1 MAKSDPV
8 ADALAKLKSL
18 DPSSPEATAELAK
31 ALQSKSNLVSARAAT
46 IIHDN
51 ILTAF
56 ADELVKAFD
65 RFMAQPMKL
74 DKGCHALTAIAKA
87 LFELNADADATFLRG
102 IRHVQPEPIW
112 GGSQDTAAEMRGYC
126 ALGLVRSNHR
136 DVLNELADLL
146 MDPEPTA
153 RHMAARAIGY
163 NQDPA
168 GAPLLRLKILT
179 GDANY
184 DVTTECLSS
193 LVKLTPAKCVEFIG
207 RLLEHHDA
215 DLREAAILAL
225 GESRQPAAWE
235 LLRERYDR
243 EILADAR
250 KVLLLAMAM
259 TRHAA
264 AVDFLIAT
272 IAAADKFLATTAI
285 EAMRIYRNDVG
296 IRTRVE
302 KAVRK
307 DLKAEFAKH
316 FS

>member
-1 MAKSDPV
+1 MPKFDPV
-8 ADALAKLKSL
+8 ADALAKLKAL
-18 DPSSPEATAELAK
+18 DASSPEAAAELTK
-31 ALQSKSNLVSARAAT
+31 ALQSKSNLVAARAAM

-56 ADELVKAFD
+56 ADELVKAFE

-87 LFELNADADATFLRG
+87 LFELNADADATFFRG
-102 IRHVQPEPIW
+102 IRHFQAEPVW
-112 GGSQDTAAEMRGYC
+112 GGSQDTAAELRGYC
-126 ALGLVRSNHR
+126 ALGLVRMNHR

-168 GAPLLRLKILT
+168 GAPLLRLKILA

-193 LVKLTPAKCVEFIG
+193 LVKLTPAKSVEFIG
-207 RLLEHHDA
+207 RLLDHHEA

-235 LLRERYDR
+235 LLRDRYDR
-243 EILADAR
+243 EMLAEVR

-272 IAAADKFLATTAI
+272 IAEADKFLATAAI
-285 EAMRIYRNDVG
+285 EAMRIYRNDEA

-302 KAVRK
+302 KAAGSR
-307 DLKAEFAKH
+307 LMAEFQKSFA
-316 FS
+316 